1 MNKNSM
7 SKLLSVLLVFSI
19 CVNFIAPT
27 VQVYAKGSIIEK
39 NFQEEFLTFKS
50 LDKDNK
56 IVEVKTP
63 VVMKNGLEYVSIE
76 VIAKLT
82 RSEFLKDN
90 DRYIITH
97 GGKLRTLEIDSQS
110 KVMTDTAIQNV
121 EYDISL
127 VPQGDSYLFP
137 AAPLLRYLGAYVE
150 RTEKGTM
157 SVSMPNKTY
166 WEAVAEV
173 PYNLLYVDKQKNIAL
188 RSVANRM
195 ISFISTLKTHE
206 TKEMLPEETV
216 FGMMKVDPQEYESV
230 NPIVESKLE
239 KVENTLELFNVA
251 LGSSADYLNFV
262 NDKDNLKKGF
272 MKNFLGSIKSVA
284 TFEKVRDDVLT
295 KPVYIRGIERS
306 GQFAK
311 ALSVLISAS
320 NNVFDR
326 ALTIK
331 NSPDFFK
338 TVVSDDIF
346 ELANY
351 KINPEQLESINNAIE
366 IAENVPWSVAYELG
380 LAAINQGEDILFDG
394 LVNGTPILAISINIG
409 LFLINRINEAD
420 WGRFTPFGLID
431 LSKAE
436 MQIIY
441 SYLLFEEFEN
451 LRNALLPVLDAKG
464 INTNEDF
471 ERDVHLTNVLLRS
484 AIFYRERVIDYIKA
498 EMFQDLDKVEIIEK
512 QLERLAR
519 SLYDLENLNLDNLT
533 FYEETE
539 FVEEEP
545 EIPSN
550 SSTQAFS
557 TERVTG
563 IIRNGNV
570 YQIGSFYDTNSD
582 ELNFLTEFQ
591 PLYVMDN
598 IESVKVGASGNDS
611 YAESFFAKSNN
622 GDLYG
627 WGSMNAYSDIVYTHP
642 TLIDQ
647 GIDYFSKYSSLG
659 LVIYNKNGLQYL
671 YDTRGGLPGYE
682 LGVPLSLQNLNNVPT
697 SNNTYTML
705 GDDGRIYSGLD
716 NEGRP
721 VVTTREERLK
731 NPSDILQTFFVH
743 EEIDD
748 NVMMSRL
755 IILRN
760 DNNLYYV
767 GLVDK
772 DSEDYSEET
781 LFATNVKKAESLEYE
796 GIAYIT
802 DANDLYVLGGNLYGV
817 LGVGHYDRVVEPTL
831 IMNDVKDIR
840 FSKDKSGYS
849 ESGMSILT
857 NNGEVYITG
866 VYEVPWQWY
875 LTKNQWGEYRKP
887 LYTTEYGVAIP
898 QLMTSGVREFASGN
912 GNVVVKEDNSVWS
925 WGYNNYGEL
934 GGVSYL
940 QDTSI
945 DFEDEDGKFVFP
957 IELFTGIQ

>member
-1 MNKNSM
+1 
-7 SKLLSVLLVFSI
+7 
-19 CVNFIAPT
+19 
-27 VQVYAKGSIIEK
+27 
-39 NFQEEFLTFKS
+39 
-50 LDKDNK
+50 
-56 IVEVKTP
+56 
-63 VVMKNGLEYVSIE
+63 
-76 VIAKLT
+76 
-82 RSEFLKDN
+82 
-90 DRYIITH
+90 
-97 GGKLRTLEIDSQS
+97 
-110 KVMTDTAIQNV
+110 
-121 EYDISL
+121 
-127 VPQGDSYLFP
+127 
-137 AAPLLRYLGAYVE
+137 
-150 RTEKGTM
+150 
-157 SVSMPNKTY
+157 
-166 WEAVAEV
+166 
-173 PYNLLYVDKQKNIAL
+173 
-188 RSVANRM
+188 
-195 ISFISTLKTHE
+195 
-206 TKEMLPEETV
+206 
-216 FGMMKVDPQEYESV
+216 
-230 NPIVESKLE
+230 
-239 KVENTLELFNVA
+239 
-251 LGSSADYLNFV
+251 
-262 NDKDNLKKGF
+262 
-272 MKNFLGSIKSVA
+272 
-284 TFEKVRDDVLT
+284 
-295 KPVYIRGIERS
+295 
-306 GQFAK
+306 
-311 ALSVLISAS
+311 
-320 NNVFDR
+320 
-326 ALTIK
+326 
-331 NSPDFFK
+331 
-338 TVVSDDIF
+338 
-346 ELANY
+346 
-351 KINPEQLESINNAIE
+351 
-366 IAENVPWSVAYELG
+366 
-380 LAAINQGEDILFDG
+380 
-394 LVNGTPILAISINIG
+394 
-409 LFLINRINEAD
+409 
-420 WGRFTPFGLID
+420 
-431 LSKAE
+431 
-436 MQIIY
+436 
-441 SYLLFEEFEN
+441 
-451 LRNALLPVLDAKG
+451 
-464 INTNEDF
+464 
-471 ERDVHLTNVLLRS
+471 
-484 AIFYRERVIDYIKA
+484 
-498 EMFQDLDKVEIIEK
+498 
-512 QLERLAR
+512 
-519 SLYDLENLNLDNLT
+519 
-533 FYEETE
+533 
-539 FVEEEP
+539 
-545 EIPSN
+545 
-550 SSTQAFS
+550 
-557 TERVTG
+557 
-563 IIRNGNV
+563 
-570 YQIGSFYDTNSD
+570 
-582 ELNFLTEFQ
+582 
-591 PLYVMDN
+591 
-598 IESVKVGASGNDS
+598 
-611 YAESFFAKSNN
+611 
-622 GDLYG
+622 
-627 WGSMNAYSDIVYTHP
+627 MNAYSDIVYTHP